1 MHNFTPAKIE
11 RFNGKHFIRCA
22 SKACVNSL
30 QHPNTQHSN
39 TPNPNIDGINNIIHT
54 VGNITATLSTLW
66 VSRNLGGFSLP
77 ATFQAPACT
86 VGKCR

>member
-1 MHNFTPAKIE
+1 MHNIAPAQIE

-30 QHPNTQHSN
+30 QHSN
-39 TPNPNIDGINNIIHT
+39 IPNPNIDGINNIIHT
-54 VGNITATLSTLW
+54 VDNITATLSTLW